1 MSKSKPWLNGLDVI
15 YDDYDTDIGKQFGL
29 KLIWVVLQVLVY
41 APSTK
46 KNTLTACIDFN
57 QAKS

>member
-29 KLIWVVLQVLVY
+29 KLI
-41 APSTK
+41 
-46 KNTLTACIDFN
+46 
-57 QAKS
+57 